1 MDDDA
6 DGVDDVDDD
15 CPTDSGEQIDTDGD
29 GFCDNQDS
37 DDDNDGV
44 YDYNDDMP
52 LDGNETT
59 DNDGDGIG
67 DNADDDDDNDGCPD
81 DQDDLPLDDSDC
93 VDTDGD
99 GLGNDV
105 DPDDDGDGV
114 MDENDPFP
122 LDGTAWADNDGDG
135 IPDFNGDPP
144 FMGNFEGGGI
154 PSGWTTFGNAEWLVQ
169 SNTVINGSF
178 SAQSG
183 DISDAQ
189 TSSLELSYDTNAGP
203 YSFAY
208 LTDSEANWDYLRFYL
223 DGSLV
228 NSWSGSGT
236 SGTQSGTLTAGYHTF
251 EWMYYKDSSVS
262 SYTDTVWIDDVTLP
276 ISQTWANNDTDD
288 DNDGVMDEYDMDPN
302 DPCVSADTD
311 GDGAPDWV
319 VSGPVDMNNDSV
331 DDVDCDASG
340 WYEDWDDDG
349 DGWSD
354 IEELL
359 CGSDNLDASD
369 IPIDMDYDWLC
380 DALDDDLDNDGVP
393 NPIDC
398 NAYWFSDWTVD
409 DFEDCLVDTFNA
421 ADSSDDGEVDWAEL
435 FINFGGVLD
444 DGDEGHYFICHDTNG
459 TEIEIPFELVN
470 DGMAD
475 CPNGEDEPQDWMGG
489 GENGTEPDGV
499 TDNWFDCEDGTNIS
513 MDLVN
518 DGFDDCS
525 YGEDEAH
532 EDDGSD
538 DDGISAEEFND
549 TWSYVL
555 MWDADSNDAISFD
568 EFWELNND
576 TGIFGLMP
584 VGAENPGWPGEDTV
598 WDMFPFDGSEAYDS
612 DGDGIG
618 DNADN
623 DDDND
628 GVPDSLDEFP
638 FDSTEWEDMDGDGV
652 GDNSDNDT
660 DGDGIPND
668 VDQFDT
674 DPDASS
680 DNDGDGADDESDTD
694 DDNDGVPDVSDWAP
708 NDASEWADNDGD
720 GIGDNADPDDDNDGE
735 ADFEDAFPLDATETA
750 DADGDGLGDGS
761 DPDDDND
768 GVPDGL
774 DAFPMDPNESRDLD
788 GDGIGDNA
796 DSDMDED
803 GVSNSDDAFPQN
815 SAEWDD
821 TDGDNIGDNSDPD
834 QDGDGDLNADDPW
847 PLDSTEWDDTDN
859 DGIGDNTDTDDDGDG
874 YTDSDEAACGTDS
887 KRASSTPSDFDG
899 DGDCDAIDTSDSR
912 SEAAKGENA
921 QPELGFTPGFP
932 SVLAAI
938 SLLGAA
944 MLGRRKD
951 D

>member
-1 MDDDA
+1 
-6 DGVDDVDDD
+6 
-15 CPTDSGEQIDTDGD
+15 
-29 GFCDNQDS
+29 
-37 DDDNDGV
+37 
-44 YDYNDDMP
+44 
-52 LDGNETT
+52 
-59 DNDGDGIG
+59 
-67 DNADDDDDNDGCPD
+67 GCPD
-81 DQDDLPLDDSDC
+81 DEDDLPNDDSDC

-99 GLGNDV
+99 GLGDSS

-114 MDENDPFP
+114 MDGDDPFP

-154 PSGWTTFGNAEWLVQ
+154 PSGWTTFGDAEWFVQ

-183 DISDAQ
+183 DINDAE

-203 YSFAY
+203 YSFAFY
-208 LTDSEANWDYLRFYL
+208 TDSEMNWDYLRFYL

-228 NSWSGSGT
+228 NSWSGPANG
-236 SGTQSGTLTAGYHTF
+236 GIQSGTLTAGYHTF
-251 EWMYYKDSSVS
+251 EWMYYKDFSIS
-262 SYTDTVWIDDVTLP
+262 SYSDTVWIDDVTLP
-276 ISQTWANNDTDD
+276 ISQTWVNNDTDD

-302 DPCVSADTD
+302 DPCVAQDTD

-319 VSGPVDMNNDSV
+319 VSGGVDMNGDGV

-354 IEELL
+354 DIEWL
-359 CGSDNLDASD
+359 CGSDDLNASD
-369 IPIDMDYDWLC
+369 IPVDMDYDWVC
-380 DALDDDLDNDGVP
+380 DALDDDLDNDGVL
-393 NPIDC
+393 NPTECDVYFIDL
-398 NAYWFSDWTVD
+398 D
-409 DFEDCLVDTFNA
+409 DLDVNGIVDCLVDNFNA
-421 ADSSDDGEVDWAEL
+421 VDSNDDGETSWLEL
-435 FINFGGVLD
+435 FINFGGST
-444 DGDEGHYFICHDTNG
+444 GDAFEEHFFICHDTNG
-459 TEIEIPFELVN
+459 TEIEIPFEWVN
-470 DGMAD
+470 DGMED

-499 TDNWFDCEDGTNIS
+499 TDNWFDCADGTNIS
-513 MDLVN
+513 MDMVN

-525 YGEDEAH
+525 DGEDEHH
-532 EDDGSD
+532 EDEFGAGLSE
-538 DDGISAEEFND
+538 EEFNW
-549 TWSYVL
+549 TWEYL
-555 MWDADSNDAISFD
+555 MMFDADNSSTIGFD
-568 EFWELNND
+568 EYWELNNCD
-576 TGIFGLMP
+576 AGPGCEDGYLDELGL
-584 VGAENPGWPGEDTV
+584 ENPGWPGEDTV
-598 WDMFPFDGSEAYDS
+598 WDMFPYDGSEAYDN
-612 DGDGIG
+612 DGDGTG

-628 GVPDSLDEFP
+628 GVTDALDEFP
-638 FDSTEWEDMDGDGV
+638 FDSTEWEDLDGDGI

-708 NDASEWADNDGD
+708 NDASEWNDNDGD
-720 GIGDNADPDDDNDGE
+720 GIGDNADTDDDNDGE

-768 GVPDGL
+768 GIPDGL

-821 TDGDNIGDNSDPD
+821 TDGDNIGDNADPD
-834 QDGDGDLNADDPW
+834 QDGDGELNADDPW
-847 PLDSTEWDDTDN
+847 PLDPTEWDDTDG
-859 DGIGDNTDTDDDGDG
+859 DGIGDNADTDDDGDG

-887 KRASSTPSDFDG
+887 KKLSSTPSDFDG